1 VTIFFSQLMG
11 FISIWCSLDNI
22 EECMQKTQYVKYGEE
37 VCFNGMLM
45 LKASSSGLELGN
57 CVWTIKGPRASMT
70 YLPSS
75 IFVSAHALD
84 FDYSSLKGND
94 VILFSDFSSLNGMY
108 DDNKKMGEHIVDET
122 DILLASNSVFRDDG
136 MDEDETIKFLC
147 SNDDIAEE
155 IERISFICS
164 CIIDAINSGGS
175 VLIPIGR
182 IGIILLLLEHMS
194 ETLHSSNMKVI
205 CGPCNHIVDLLVN
218 SYRAYT
224 FCACM

>member
-1 VTIFFSQLMG
+1 MVIKFYDWKICKQFMEVSYHFFYHFFSQLMG

-84 FDYSSLKGND
+84 
-94 VILFSDFSSLNGMY
+94 Y
-108 DDNKKMGEHIVDET
+108 D
-122 DILLASNSVFRDDG
+122 
-136 MDEDETIKFLC
+136 
-147 SNDDIAEE
+147 
-155 IERISFICS
+155 
-164 CIIDAINSGGS
+164 
-175 VLIPIGR
+175 
-182 IGIILLLLEHMS
+182 
-194 ETLHSSNMKVI
+194 
-205 CGPCNHIVDLLVN
+205 
-218 SYRAYT
+218 
-224 FCACM
+224 